1 MTEEKT
7 RIEIHDS
14 VVMGDVNQHVLNAE
28 CPSCSTSNV
37 KVMKCQEI
45 QCGKRFCELCHPE
58 CRYSKGSSFRFDSGK
73 GLGPFCSKCIRG
85 KRDTE
90 EREREQK
97 EREREQVAR
106 VRERAERE
114 RVQIKHRKEKEK
126 ERKREEAGIVQR
138 TREAKEREEREREER
153 EREERERPQRE
164 REERERERLQRE
176 RESEEREREERE
188 EREREERERLQREGD
203 EKDSSLWKEAAD
215 HSSSRN
221 KVYRKRLMYS
231 LILGFL
237 VGVPL
242 ELSEMMI
249 GSFVMVTLCCFYP
262 LYLITMI
269 IICGQTGTRK
279 HYVKLSNQSNRM
291 HKYTEMVD
299 QLSFLTVAELR
310 DKLSDVG
317 LPVDGRIK
325 AELITRLAEYLTE
338 NNN

>member
-1 MTEEKT
+1 
-7 RIEIHDS
+7 
-14 VVMGDVNQHVLNAE
+14 MGDVNQHVLNAE

-126 ERKREEAGIVQR
+126 ER
-138 TREAKEREEREREER
+138 

-188 EREREERERLQREGD
+188 EREREDRERLQREGD

-215 HSSSRN
+215 HSSSRH

>member
-1 MTEEKT
+1 
-7 RIEIHDS
+7 
-14 VVMGDVNQHVLNAE
+14 MGDVNQHVLNAE

-164 REERERERLQRE
+164 RE
-176 RESEEREREERE
+176 SEEREREERE

-299 QLSFLTVAELR
+299 ELSFLTVAELR

>member
-1 MTEEKT
+1 
-7 RIEIHDS
+7 
-14 VVMGDVNQHVLNAE
+14 MGDVNQHVLNAE

-153 EREERERPQRE
+153 ER
-164 REERERERLQRE
+164 
-176 RESEEREREERE
+176 
-188 EREREERERLQREGD
+188 LQREGD

-299 QLSFLTVAELR
+299 ELSFLTVAELR

>member
-1 MTEEKT
+1 
-7 RIEIHDS
+7 
-14 VVMGDVNQHVLNAE
+14 
-28 CPSCSTSNV
+28 
-37 KVMKCQEI
+37 MKCQEI

-299 QLSFLTVAELR
+299 ELSFLTVAELR